1 MVNVM
6 ALSDEVVKSVFGFK
20 KDKIGIEQGTKFF
33 VECNFTLL
41 QKLSQKVLFK
51 VEVMRKMT
59 EENETESLE
68 ESTEE
73 LTKGAY
79 SKDKAK
85 KMLKSICSQ
94 LDYFDKNNS
103 YDEILQVENHIRTL
117 ENYGEELEL
126 IVQALRKQTNNSIN
140 KDIYGSWVVDNNNSV
155 ELSANTMDKLR
166 EQFNKQFKVA

>member
-1 MVNVM
+1 
-6 ALSDEVVKSVFGFK
+6 
-20 KDKIGIEQGTKFF
+20 
-33 VECNFTLL
+33 
-41 QKLSQKVLFK
+41 
-51 VEVMRKMT
+51 
-59 EENETESLE
+59 
-68 ESTEE
+68 
-73 LTKGAY
+73 
-79 SKDKAK
+79 
-85 KMLKSICSQ
+85 MLKSICSQ

-103 YDEILQVENHIRTL
+103 FDEILQVENHIRTL

>member
-1 MVNVM
+1 
-6 ALSDEVVKSVFGFK
+6 
-20 KDKIGIEQGTKFF
+20 
-33 VECNFTLL
+33 
-41 QKLSQKVLFK
+41 
-51 VEVMRKMT
+51 
-59 EENETESLE
+59 
-68 ESTEE
+68 
-73 LTKGAY
+73 
-79 SKDKAK
+79 
-85 KMLKSICSQ
+85 MLKSICSQ

-155 ELSANTMDKLR
+155 ELSANSMDKLR